1 MCKDTLGRPLCSPTP
16 QGATRSAMAPLGALS
31 PLHLG
36 LDLRTPPVGR
46 CVGPQFSK
54 VVDDCVRRLGELSN
68 AVSAPLARQVGSEHL
83 GAELVGGQE
92 LRLRARVEVSVGAA
106 GGRGTRK
113 DRVGGRACVVGRG
126 RGGGAAEDRSD
137 GVEGGGEEA
146 GGGAGCLGRGRV
158 VRGCVGGPLGATG
171 AEAEGGAWVAAKW

>member
-1 MCKDTLGRPLCSPTP
+1 
-16 QGATRSAMAPLGALS
+16 MAPLGALS

-92 LRLRARVEVSVGAA
+92 LRLRVEVSVGAA
-106 GGRGTRK
+106 GGRGPVPTWSATHARTSSHLK
-113 DRVGGRACVVGRG
+113 
-126 RGGGAAEDRSD
+126 RSSSD
-137 GVEGGGEEA
+137 HRDQNPSRPKA
-146 GGGAGCLGRGRV
+146 S
-158 VRGCVGGPLGATG
+158 T
-171 AEAEGGAWVAAKW
+171 